1 MLSHFTRRGHRARRA
16 GLSRTLSCY
25 CALGGVV
32 FVCVLVGS
40 FSLVVRAQQ
49 SRTVDD
55 GVYTAEQAQRGEA
68 LYTELCAVCHAES
81 LGGGLGPPLSGDTF
95 VGAWSRLPLSELV
108 SKIHNTM
115 PENDP
120 GRLTRQETAT
130 VVSYM
135 LQVNGFPAG
144 AAGLGADEAELSQI
158 TWPSVA
164 LAESVPVEILPAG
177 SASTAQSLAALA
189 AQAAA
194 LAAQAAALAAQSAPA
209 GQASLGAPSAPPFG
223 NLAQVMRGIMF
234 PSSNLLFN
242 VQGHDPGADRTAYD
256 ASAPDNFS
264 WVDWGA
270 GIYSGW
276 QIVDYAAIALADAAP
291 LFLTPGRR
299 CENGRPVPVERAD
312 WIQYTEELVE
322 AGKAAYRA
330 SQTRDQEAVS
340 EVTNVIAEACYNC
353 HEAYRD
359 KPGGTPEDP
368 SNKAARCVP

>member
-1 MLSHFTRRGHRARRA
+1 MLSHFTRRRHRARRA
-16 GLSRTLSCY
+16 GSYRSLSCS

-32 FVCVLVGS
+32 SVCVLVGS
-40 FSLVVRAQQ
+40 FSLVAQQ

-55 GVYTAEQAQRGEA
+55 GVYTAEQAQRGQA
-68 LYTELCAVCHAES
+68 LYTEQCAACHAES

-95 VGAWSRLPLSELV
+95 VGVWSRLPVSELV

-115 PENDP
+115 PDNDP
-120 GRLTRQETAT
+120 GRLTRQEAAT
-130 VVSYM
+130 LVSYM

-144 AAGLGADEAELSQI
+144 AAGLGSDEAELSQI

-164 LAESVPVEILPAG
+164 LAESVPVGILPAG
-177 SASTAQSLAALA
+177 SATTAQSLAALA

-194 LAAQAAALAAQSAPA
+194 LAAQAAALAAQSGLA
-209 GQASLGAPSAPPFG
+209 GQASLGAPSAPPLG

-242 VQGHDPGADRTAYD
+242 VQGRDPGADRTAYD
-256 ASAPDNFS
+256 ANAPDNFS

-353 HEAYRD
+353 HEVYRD
-359 KPGGTPEDP
+359 KRGGTPEDP

>member
-16 GLSRTLSCY
+16 GSYRTLSCS

-32 FVCVLVGS
+32 SVCVLVGS

-55 GVYTAEQAQRGEA
+55 GVYTAEQAQRGQA
-68 LYTELCAVCHAES
+68 LYTKQCAACHAES

-95 VGAWSRLPLSELV
+95 VGVWSRLPLSELV

-115 PENDP
+115 PDNDP
-120 GRLTRQETAT
+120 GRLTRQEAAT
-130 VVSYM
+130 LVSYM

-144 AAGLGADEAELSQI
+144 AAGLGSDEAELSQI

-164 LAESVPVEILPAG
+164 LAESVPVGILPAG
-177 SASTAQSLAALA
+177 SATTAQSLAALA

-194 LAAQAAALAAQSAPA
+194 LAAQAAALAAQSGLA
-209 GQASLGAPSAPPFG
+209 GQASLGAPSAPPLG

-242 VQGHDPGADRTAYD
+242 VQGRDPGADRTAYD
-256 ASAPDNFS
+256 ATAPDNFS

-291 LFLTPGRR
+291 LLLTPGRR

-322 AGKAAYRA
+322 AGQAAYRA

-353 HEAYRD
+353 HEVFRD